1 MPPKENS
8 SFPNFPIFGKPNK
21 QQQQLRQQQHNNKH
35 TKELD
40 QNQIDSDES
49 TSDDDNNYS
58 NYNNTS
64 NTKLTSIPLT
74 SLSPSQSTSSSNNL
88 QMNTDNNI
96 NNTNNNRLNPLRPT
110 MSPLES
116 IPILEDD
123 ETEYQSPKLPVF
135 GTPRQKPS
143 SNQKSKNLNTNTNK
157 NTNKNTNTKSQ
168 NIKPQLTKKNN
179 RLDNYFSRNKKNEIP
194 LKSNSKINKSTRFSM
209 DLDSDSDSDSE
220 DDNDSE
226 SQYYNNSNNND
237 KSSKNNQLS
246 SDSFLSNNN
255 FLKDNKRKMIEK
267 ELDDDFDQDFIQDA
281 TANEFKIPQYPNK
294 TSSTRETTV
303 NHHHN
308 HNNNNTGNTNT
319 ELYSDSDLS
328 SDADDSD
335 NSSIATKPYI
345 PQQQQQQQKQN
356 SNNSSKFTNQEEAGN
371 LISKILSHISVK
383 SHKSEMSNNDTATT
397 TKENSNS
404 IISSTSSSA
413 DKTSKDTEK
422 EKDKEK
428 EKEKEDEDNDED
440 NDDDD
445 EIKRGRTQS
454 FGERIRRKFSLSSGH
469 GNGTMSNQNNHEYT
483 RHRNLSK
490 INEVESLQN
499 TDFIGGSEHLFS
511 KFLNLGN
518 TGNGLTPGSTVI
530 AHEDAKNDGRDNN
543 NNNKNDEESN
553 IENDIPMQ
561 YINPQQLHEEAK
573 EIVAQHVPF
582 YMNQMNAPTDSVLD
596 LNHPNDRNV
605 HEGNSN
611 DTNNQEN
618 HHDNNNNN
626 NDSTNANANT
636 HNNHNTND
644 AGLFVPYNP
653 AFMLDSYDDNYKDS
667 LDYLQ
672 TDGGQE
678 GFDIP
683 QPKKVRQGVASS
695 LLALYQQP
703 FIPMSSEYT
712 TTTNSSNNFNN
723 SGVNT
728 SGYNTPSTLNS
739 DIDKYLDPDLLDY
752 KLRNDDFKNRLNK
765 SQFFNNQNNNSN
777 NMGHKKTHSFT
788 NLIDLK
794 KNKLIHNK
802 SSASSIFNSSKKMFF
817 SNSSKDELNYHSDND
832 LGISNSNIN
841 SNSNSRYN
849 LPHFGKDKS
858 KKHKKTRD
866 ARLKIKE
873 KMFKDKKNTTARIT
887 VHIADVLQRQVFIL
901 TLCKA
906 FMLYGAPTHRLEE
919 YMTVTARV
927 LEIDG
932 SFIYF
937 PGCMIVSFGDSTTR
951 TSDMKLV
958 RCAQGLDLGKLDEAH
973 EIYKSVV
980 HDRVGVEEASNRIN
994 ELLSRKPRYNIWCC
1008 ILIYGFASAM
1018 VTPWGFG
1025 GSWIDM
1031 PISFGIGLVVGF
1043 LQFVISPKSTLY
1055 SSVFE
1060 VTASIVVSFI
1070 GRAIGSINGGSTFCF
1085 SGIVQ
1090 GSLALI
1096 LPGYIILCG
1105 SLELQSRN
1113 IVAGSVR
1120 MFYAIIYS
1128 LFLGFGITLGAA
1140 LYGWIDSNATSATT
1154 CQSNVSPW
1162 FRFLLVP
1169 MFTIGLAL
1177 INQAKISQLPAMIVI
1192 SGGGYVVNYFSGKH
1206 FINAAEFTSTIGCF
1220 IIGFL
1225 SNLYSRIGKTFLGK
1239 RMNPGMAVVNMLPGI
1254 FVQVPSGIAS
1264 QGSLLAGINTAD
1276 AIVNK
1281 NGTSTSTNSN
1291 AFSST
1296 SLSFGIVMVEV
1307 AIGISVGLFA
1317 ATIAVYPFGKK
1328 RTGLFTL

>member
-8 SFPNFPIFGKPNK
+8 SFPNFPTFGKPSNK
-21 QQQQLRQQQHNNKH
+21 QQQKQQKQQKNNRH
-35 TKELD
+35 AKELD
-40 QNQIDSDES
+40 QNQIDSDDS
-49 TSDDDNNYS
+49 TSDDDT
-58 NYNNTS
+58 NYNNHS
-64 NTKLTSIPLT
+64 NTNKVTSIPLT
-74 SLSPSQSTSSSNNL
+74 SLIPSQSTSSSNNL
-88 QMNTDNNI
+88 QMNTDNNS
-96 NNTNNNRLNPLRPT
+96 NNNRLNPLRPT

-116 IPILEDD
+116 SPILEDD
-123 ETEYQSPKLPVF
+123 ESEYQTPKLPVF
-135 GTPRQKPS
+135 GVPRQPS
-143 SNQKSKNLNTNTNK
+143 SSSSIP
-157 NTNKNTNTKSQ
+157 KNTNTAKNSNTKGNTKSSLTTPH
-168 NIKPQLTKKNN
+168 NPKPQLSKKNN
-179 RLDNYFSRNKKNEIP
+179 RLDNYFSRNKKNETTSN
-194 LKSNSKINKSTRFSM
+194 SNSKTNKLTRFNM
-209 DLDSDSDSDSE
+209 DSSTDSDSPYDDSDPQY
-220 DDNDSE
+220 DND
-226 SQYYNNSNNND
+226 NNTDSKKLSHDPYFSNN
-237 KSSKNNQLS
+237 Q
-246 SDSFLSNNN
+246 

-267 ELDDDFDQDFIQDA
+267 ELDDDFDQEFIQDA
-281 TANEFKIPQYPNK
+281 AANEFKIPQHANK
-294 TSSTRETTV
+294 LKGTSSVKTTTL
-303 NHHHN
+303 HHHN
-308 HNNNNTGNTNT
+308 TGNANT
-319 ELYSDSDLS
+319 ESYSDSDLS
-328 SDADDSD
+328 SDADSDD
-335 NSSIATKPYI
+335 NSSIATKPYS
-345 PQQQQQQQKQN
+345 PQQPKHDSSN
-356 SNNSSKFTNQEEAGN
+356 SKHAATQEETGN
-371 LISKILSHISVK
+371 LISRILSHISVK

-404 IISSTSSSA
+404 ISSTSSSA

-422 EKDKEK
+422 EEKNQTGKENA
-428 EKEKEDEDNDED
+428 EQEEEGEDA
-440 NDDDD
+440 
-445 EIKRGRTQS
+445 IKRGRTES
-454 FGERIRRKFSLSSGH
+454 FGERLRRKFSLSSGH
-469 GNGTMSNQNNHEYT
+469 GNGTMPNHQDKEYN
-483 RHRNLSK
+483 RHRTLSK
-490 INEVESLQN
+490 INEVESLNN
-499 TDFIGGSEHLFS
+499 TDFMGGSEHLFS
-511 KFLNLGN
+511 KFLNLGSS
-518 TGNGLTPGSTVI
+518 GNGLTPGSSVI
-530 AHEDAKNDGRDNN
+530 AHEDSRKKGNHE
-543 NNNKNDEESN
+543 NDEEAN

-561 YINPQQLHEEAK
+561 YIDPQQLHEEARG
-573 EIVAQHVPF
+573 IVAQHVPF
-582 YMNQMNAPTDSVLD
+582 YMNQMNEPTDSVLD
-596 LNHPNDRNV
+596 LNNRTVQDENGTHANN
-605 HEGNSN
+605 HENHDGNN
-611 DTNNQEN
+611 NTNN
-618 HHDNNNNN
+618 HDI
-626 NDSTNANANT
+626 TNGDATSNE
-636 HNNHNTND
+636 NTNET
-644 AGLFVPYNP
+644 GLFVPYNP

-678 GFDIP
+678 DYDIP

-703 FIPMSSEYT
+703 FIPMGSEYT
-712 TTTNSSNNFNN
+712 NTTNNSNTINN
-723 SGVNT
+723 SAFNT
-728 SGYNTPSTLNS
+728 SGYNTPSSVNS
-739 DIDKYLDPDLLDY
+739 DAEKYLDPDLLDY
-752 KLRNDDFKNRLNK
+752 KLRNDVKKGGAGGGGGSNR
-765 SQFFNNQNNNSN
+765 SQIFNFQNNMGH
-777 NMGHKKTHSFT
+777 MGHKKTHSFT

-794 KNKLIHNK
+794 KGKLMPNK
-802 SSASSIFNSSKKMFF
+802 SSASSIFSSGKKMFF

-832 LGISNSNIN
+832 LGTSNSR
-841 SNSNSRYN
+841 SGSRYN
-849 LPHFGKDKS
+849 LPNFGKDKS
-858 KKHKKTRD
+858 KRHKKSRD
-866 ARLKIKE
+866 ARLKIRE
-873 KMFKDKKNTTARIT
+873 KMFKEKKDTTARIT

-980 HDRVGVEEASNRIN
+980 HDRVGVEEASTRIN

-1043 LQFVISPKSTLY
+1043 LQFVISPKSSLY

-1140 LYGWIDSNATSATT
+1140 LYGWIDHNATSATT
-1154 CQSNVSPW
+1154 CESNVSPW

-1206 FINAAEFTSTIGCF
+1206 FSNAAEFTSTIGCF
-1220 IIGFL
+1220 MIGFL
-1225 SNLYSRIGKTFLGK
+1225 SNLYSRIGRTFLGK

-1276 AIVNK
+1276 AIVNS
-1281 NGTSTSTNSN
+1281 NHTTSSNTSSN
-1291 AFSST
+1291 EFSST
-1296 SLSFGIVMVEV
+1296 SLSFGIVMVQV